1 MRKLSYWG
9 KMNPRKTHIIIVI
22 SHILLLLLGWYT
34 GTLLSE
40 AGISLPGILLLF
52 FILYYLAAVF
62 FYPAKN
68 EKTSIGSYRFYIKQK
83 ACDLSLAAAAWGM
96 IICIANNKS
105 APYEYFQNSLA
116 STIETVIVK
125 EKPTASEILESLK
138 YRDKSTLTKEEKRIL
153 KKEFR
158 VQLKK
163 YAVAKVTGDKKAGDN
178 AGLIILAIVGAL
190 GLLILVGALAC
201 NISCNGGTGGAIAVA
216 LLGTAAVVIGLI
228 AVIRSIKRKSQ
239 TGKGTTTDKST

>member
-1 MRKLSYWG
+1 
-9 KMNPRKTHIIIVI
+9 
-22 SHILLLLLGWYT
+22 
-34 GTLLSE
+34 
-40 AGISLPGILLLF
+40 
-52 FILYYLAAVF
+52 
-62 FYPAKN
+62 
-68 EKTSIGSYRFYIKQK
+68 
-83 ACDLSLAAAAWGM
+83 
-96 IICIANNKS
+96 
-105 APYEYFQNSLA
+105 
-116 STIETVIVK
+116 
-125 EKPTASEILESLK
+125 
-138 YRDKSTLTKEEKRIL
+138 
-153 KKEFR
+153 